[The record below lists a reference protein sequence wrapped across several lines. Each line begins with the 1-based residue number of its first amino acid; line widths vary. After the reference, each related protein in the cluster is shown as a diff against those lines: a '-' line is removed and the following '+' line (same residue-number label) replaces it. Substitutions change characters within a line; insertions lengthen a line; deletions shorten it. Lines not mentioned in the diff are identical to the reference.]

1 MSANYK
7 LCIVL
12 TMGKRFLALILSSL
26 LLTGCSSG
34 TTAEEEAKLIEY
46 KSCLDAELSR
56 FIAMGGEWA
65 AKANEYAQSRCA
77 IYKP

>member
-1 MSANYK
+1 VSK
-7 LCIVL
+7 
-12 TMGKRFLALILSSL
+12 KFLALILSFL
-26 LLTGCSSG
+26 LLTGCNSG

-65 AKANEYAQSRCA
+65 AKANEYAQSKCA
-77 IYKP
+77 KYKP